1 MINFYKDVWPKRSK
15 TLSPLTAMTGKPKG
29 HPFIWTKE
37 CQESFDGMKAIMIQD
52 ALIAY
57 PKYGGHFD
65 VHTDDSDY

>member
-1 MINFYKDVWPKRSK
+1 MAKKVQNVIATYRDDR
-15 TLSPLTAMTGKPKG
+15 KPKG
-29 HPFIWTKE
+29 YPFIWTKE
-37 CQESFDGMKAIMIQD
+37 YQESYDGMKAIMIQD